1 MCSGGSLPR
10 PGTGA
15 AITRVDDRAG
25 GVVFEHRLPR
35 SGIAGRGM
43 AQRLQDGALT
53 AFSSVAAV
61 DHALQFRCHPLQ
73 VIEPGPNVFQMTP
86 RQLVDLLAGQR
97 FILGQTQQTADFRE
111 REAQRSEE
119 HTSELQSL
127 MRSSYAVFCLKK

>member
-97 FILGQTQQTADFRE
+97 S
-111 REAQRSEE
+111 EARRVGKECVSTCRSRW
-119 HTSELQSL
+119 SE
-127 MRSSYAVFCLKK
+127 